1 MNTAK
6 TKAGKINK
14 KITVAQVLIVAF
26 LVFYIVILLIPLVW
40 GALTSLKESAL
51 ELREN
56 MFGLPRTWRF
66 ENYSLAFE
74 NLFVETTRNEPYYLG
89 EMMLY
94 SLMYASVSA
103 LVNTLT
109 FYIVA
114 YARTRFDFKF
124 LGIID
129 VIVLVTMALPIV
141 GNLPSSI
148 MIFKQL
154 NLTDNFFGM
163 TVIAKMNFLGM
174 YYFVICTAIRGIPRA
189 FSEAAEIDGAN
200 EMQVMLRVIFPLTV
214 GIFFTIFIV
223 KFIDYW
229 NDWQT
234 PYIFLRNFPTAT
246 YGLWMFKDNT
256 LFELPQKLAACILV
270 VLPILVIFFI
280 FHKKLMGGIS
290 LSEGVKE

>member
-1 MNTAK
+1 MWAK
-6 TKAGKINK
+6 KDKPSK
-14 KITVAQVLIVAF
+14 KITVAQVLIISF

-40 GALTSLKESAL
+40 GALTSLKSSSL
-51 ELREN
+51 ELRDN
-56 MFGLPRTWRF
+56 MFGLPRRWCF
-66 ENYSLAFE
+66 ENYSKAFE
-74 NLFVETTRNEPYYLG
+74 NLYVETTFRKEPYYLG
-89 EMMLY
+89 EMMFY
-94 SLMYASVSA
+94 SLMYAAVSA
-103 LVNTLT
+103 LVNTIT
-109 FYIVA
+109 FYVVA

-124 LGIID
+124 LTVLDG
-129 VIVLVTMALPIV
+129 IVLVTMALPIV

-148 MIFKQL
+148 MMFQQL
-154 NLTDNFFGM
+154 NLADNFFGM

-200 EMQVMLRVIFPLTV
+200 ELQVMFKVIFPLTL

-246 YGLWMFKDNT
+246 YGLWVFKDNT
-256 LFELPQKLAACILV
+256 LFELPQKLAACLLV
-270 VLPILVIFFI
+270 VLPILLIFFI